1 MKFDLKSF
9 FWHSG
14 RDPVCAAIAH
24 LQVARTGLPIKTY
37 FAAQDYDLEADSR
50 HIFL

>member
-1 MKFDLKSF
+1 M
-9 FWHSG
+9 
-14 RDPVCAAIAH
+14 CAAIAQ

-50 HIFL
+50 HIFFIVSAYRPSL